1 MRVSVIIPVYNR
13 PELGERAVRSAV
25 AQRVDGMEVIVVDDC
40 SQPPFRLALD
50 IAAKPNVRLIRNE
63 TNGGESVARNNGV
76 AVAKGNWIAFL
87 DSDDYWLADTLRPR
101 LEFAERE
108 FLAENDV
115 MAAYAAGFVVDNKR
129 TGQRQA
135 RIPKESARVL
145 DFASG
150 CWFAPGSTTLCRK
163 EAIDRVGPS
172 DPRLRRLQ
180 DVDWFLR
187 LALAGG
193 KIRVWAAV
201 AAVIETGPKPAIA
214 TLEESA
220 HHLRSKY
227 AGKDCALC
235 LPAQL
240 MRRLEA
246 YLDVERASVFA
257 SQARWFPMIYHLA
270 RSLWRVPRFT
280 LPLERFWF
288 YDAVPLRLEPA
299 GAAPIR
305 GRHAS

>member
-135 RIPKESARVL
+135 RIP
-145 DFASG
+145 
-150 CWFAPGSTTLCRK
+150 
-163 EAIDRVGPS
+163 
-172 DPRLRRLQ
+172 
-180 DVDWFLR
+180 
-187 LALAGG
+187 
-193 KIRVWAAV
+193 
-201 AAVIETGPKPAIA
+201 
-214 TLEESA
+214 
-220 HHLRSKY
+220 
-227 AGKDCALC
+227 
-235 LPAQL
+235 
-240 MRRLEA
+240 
-246 YLDVERASVFA
+246 
-257 SQARWFPMIYHLA
+257 
-270 RSLWRVPRFT
+270 
-280 LPLERFWF
+280 
-288 YDAVPLRLEPA
+288 
-299 GAAPIR
+299 
-305 GRHAS
+305 